1 MDPLLQR
8 RDLQLT
14 TVRESYSIGSL
25 LLPADHTEGII
36 DHLSDFISRHVQ
48 EENEDEENLL
58 DQLSSLLSAII
69 KKYGDAAMPL
79 VDLLMPSV
87 APLLAP
93 NRSAEER
100 RIALCLLDDIL
111 EFSPAG
117 ARKSLCVI
125 CQLPHGMCAGAVS

>member
-1 MDPLLQR
+1 MMGRCVTWQASAFCESHR
-8 RDLQLT
+8 RQGWRLACLT
-14 TVRESYSIGSL
+14 L
-25 LLPADHTEGII
+25 
-36 DHLSDFISRHVQ
+36 RHVQ

-58 DQLSSLLSAII
+58 DQLSSLLSAIM

-117 ARKSLCVI
+117 ARHLLSEI
-125 CQLPHGMCAGAVS
+125 CQLPRRMCAGGRCPKTFCTRQLR

>member
-1 MDPLLQR
+1 MDPPKG
-8 RDLQLT
+8 T
-14 TVRESYSIGSL
+14 
-25 LLPADHTEGII
+25 I
-36 DHLSDFISRHVQ
+36 DHLSNATSRLVQ

-58 DQLSSLLSAII
+58 DQLSSLLSAIM

-117 ARKSLCVI
+117 AQNSLRGI
-125 CQLPHGMCAGAVS
+125 CQLPHSICAGC

>member
-1 MDPLLQR
+1 MSLGR
-8 RDLQLT
+8 
-14 TVRESYSIGSL
+14 L
-25 LLPADHTEGII
+25 LLRENFRIGKI
-36 DHLSDFISRHVQ
+36 DSLSDGATRGVQ

-58 DQLSSLLSAII
+58 DQLSSLLSAIM

-93 NRSAEER
+93 HRSAEER

-117 ARKSLCVI
+117 ARHSLCVI
-125 CQLPHGMCAGAVS
+125 CQLPGSMRAGCCCARPSVQGK

>member
-1 MDPLLQR
+1 M
-8 RDLQLT
+8 
-14 TVRESYSIGSL
+14 
-25 LLPADHTEGII
+25 
-36 DHLSDFISRHVQ
+36 Q

-58 DQLSSLLSAII
+58 DQLSSLLSAIM

-79 VDLLMPSV
+79 VDLLMPSI

-117 ARKSLCVI
+117 MHCSVHLLRALTLCW
-125 CQLPHGMCAGAVS
+125 LLLSMAPR

>member
-1 MDPLLQR
+1 M
-8 RDLQLT
+8 
-14 TVRESYSIGSL
+14 
-25 LLPADHTEGII
+25 
-36 DHLSDFISRHVQ
+36 Q

-58 DQLSSLLSAII
+58 DQLSSLLSAIM

-79 VDLLMPSV
+79 VDLLMPSI

-117 ARKSLCVI
+117 ACHSPCLSCLLACSV
-125 CQLPHGMCAGAVS
+125 CAGCSLF